1 MLAIAIIPVGIVKK
15 FILDKWEEINS
26 EYEVNFIYSNSS
38 IPHIT
43 LVSGID
49 DKHKNQIFNILNEI
63 LKNTYPFDIHTKGF
77 GMLLLDSPLIY
88 LRWRENISLN
98 KLRNNILSTIVQRKL
113 ISNNLIENKEWM
125 SKTTL
130 FYKDLEYNEKL
141 LNIISNIKK
150 SYVFDMKNN
159 VNKLSII
166 SYSNNSKEKLI
177 KTLNFK

>member
-1 MLAIAIIPVGIVKK
+1 MLAIVIIPEGIVKR
-15 FILDKWEEINS
+15 FILDKWKEMHSN
-26 EYEVNFIYSNSS
+26 YEVNYIYFNSS

-49 DKHKNQIFNILNEI
+49 EKHKNQIFNILNEI
-63 LKNTYPFDIHTKGF
+63 SKNTYPFDMHTKGF

-98 KLRNNILSTIVQRKL
+98 KLRNNILSTIIQRKL

-125 SKTTL
+125 TKTTM
-130 FYKDLEYNEKL
+130 FYKDLEFNEKL
-141 LNIISNIKK
+141 LNIIINIKK
-150 SYVFDMKNN
+150 SYLFDMKNN

-166 SYSNNSKEKLI
+166 SYSNNSREKLI
-177 KTLNFK
+177 KNFDFK